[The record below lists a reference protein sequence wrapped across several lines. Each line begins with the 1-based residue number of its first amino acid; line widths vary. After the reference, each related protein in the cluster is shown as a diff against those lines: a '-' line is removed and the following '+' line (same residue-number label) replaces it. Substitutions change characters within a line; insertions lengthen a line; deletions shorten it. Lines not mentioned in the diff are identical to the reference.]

1 MKWLCN
7 NYKGKIFNELCVGKA
22 LKEEEMTYL
31 QLLHGEIEENYEK
44 YQIDI
49 KLANITRENEEDT

>member
-1 MKWLCN
+1 
-7 NYKGKIFNELCVGKA
+7 
-22 LKEEEMTYL
+22 MTYL